1 MSIDRIAAQ
10 SELKRICDE
19 NGGVL
24 RVEDVVDA
32 ARPHNSLLHR
42 YFEWNDSV
50 AAEKYRMEQARHLIK
65 IIVVP
70 MAVEDGGIVT
80 VPLYV
85 HEEDGQGY
93 TTIYDVL
100 DDKTRTYNLVYQTI
114 TQAINILNRC
124 SEKKTQKLA
133 SLLEKHR
140 SQLKKP

>member
-50 AAEKYRMEQARHLIK
+50 A
-65 IIVVP
+65 
-70 MAVEDGGIVT
+70 
-80 VPLYV
+80 
-85 HEEDGQGY
+85 
-93 TTIYDVL
+93 
-100 DDKTRTYNLVYQTI
+100 
-114 TQAINILNRC
+114 
-124 SEKKTQKLA
+124 
-133 SLLEKHR
+133 
-140 SQLKKP
+140 